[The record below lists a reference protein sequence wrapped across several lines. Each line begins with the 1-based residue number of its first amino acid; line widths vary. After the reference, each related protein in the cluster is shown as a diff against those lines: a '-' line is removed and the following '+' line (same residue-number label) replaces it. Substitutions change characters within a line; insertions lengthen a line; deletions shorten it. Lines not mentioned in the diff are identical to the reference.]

1 MSRQLEDAARRAID
15 ITGAAVGLAVSSPV
29 LLVAAVAVKLEDG
42 GPIVFRRR
50 VLARGGEEFDAYKL
64 RSMRPGAQEMLG
76 YNQDLASE
84 YERTFKL
91 RHDPRV
97 TRVGRILRKISIDE
111 IPQLVNV
118 LRGQMSLVGPRMMH
132 PRELEKFGE
141 LGPRLLEV
149 RPGITGLWQVRG
161 RQELSFSD
169 RLVLDREYL
178 ERRSLWLDI
187 KIMLRTPLAVISGR
201 GAY

>member
-1 MSRQLEDAARRAID
+1 LSGKVEDAARRAID
-15 ITGAAVGLAVSSPV
+15 ITGAAVGLALSSPV
-29 LLVAAVAVKLEDG
+29 LLFAAVAVKLEDG
-42 GPIVFRRR
+42 GPIFFRRR
-50 VLARGGEEFDAYKL
+50 VLARGCKEFDAYKL
-64 RSMRPGAQEMLG
+64 RTMSPRAQEILG
-76 YNQDLASE
+76 YSEDLASE

-91 RHDPRV
+91 HHDPRV

-132 PRELEKFGE
+132 PPELERFGE
-141 LGPRLLEV
+141 LGPRLLEI
-149 RPGITGLWQVRG
+149 RPGITGLWQVSG

-178 ERRSLWLDI
+178 ERRSLWFDI
-187 KIMLRTPLAVISGR
+187 KIMLRTPLAVLCGR